1 MPTRTHG
8 LTRKNGKRTP
18 EYQAYA
24 GAKHRCTNPNNKEF
38 PHYGGR
44 GIRFRFTSF
53 EQFFATLGPRPRE
66 MSLDRINNNGN
77 YEPGNVRWASSSQQ
91 QRNRRKFGR
100 RWWKKPMVNSAKHR
114 PCLTE
119 GIQ

>member
-1 MPTRTHG
+1 
-8 LTRKNGKRTP
+8 
-18 EYQAYA
+18 
-24 GAKHRCTNPNNKEF
+24 
-38 PHYGGR
+38 
-44 GIRFRFTSF
+44 
-53 EQFFATLGPRPRE
+53 